1 MRYDVVV
8 VGGGAAGL
16 AAAAY
21 ASRAGL
27 TVALLEQQPRLGG
40 LVQSV
45 NRDGFIFDMGLR
57 AIENAGIVLPMLE
70 ELGLSLDYVRSPVS
84 LGIEDTII
92 TLESQE
98 SIAAYRNLLV
108 NHYPDSSRDV
118 DRIIALIRKV
128 MKDMDV
134 LYGID
139 NPLFRAPARDRRYL
153 VRTLLPWLVRFP
165 FTIQRINRMA
175 GPVEAL
181 LETLT
186 GDSALRSIIGQHF
199 FKGTPAFFAMSY
211 FSVYLDYLYPRGGTG
226 ALTALLA
233 DHIRAAGVDIQC
245 ETMVVAV
252 DPDAGTVGDRTGR
265 VWSYANL
272 IWCADLKTLYRS
284 IGPATIRDAG
294 LRRSVAARR
303 QQIEPCPGADS
314 VLSLFLAVD
323 QPPGY
328 FRAISHGHLFYTPDS
343 RGLGDLHTTQLETL
357 LAQCRGGER
366 GATQE
371 AVRAYLERYFELTTY
386 ELSIPA
392 LKDPAMAPEGKTGV
406 IVSTLFDYRLAR
418 LARDE
423 GWHDDLTSFCANAV
437 TAVLSSRLYPALRDK
452 VVSRFVTSPVTIEER
467 TGNSDGAIV
476 GWSFTS
482 PTMPAVHEMQRVA
495 RSVITPLPRVFQAG
509 QWTYSPAGL
518 PMAFL
523 TGKLAA
529 NRVRR
534 NLRG

>member
-1 MRYDVVV
+1 MKYDVIV

-27 TVALLEQQPRLGG
+27 SVALLEQQPHLGG

-70 ELGLSLDYVRSPVS
+70 ELGLSLEYVTSPVS
-84 LGIEDTII
+84 VGIEDSII
-92 TLESQE
+92 TLESRD
-98 SIAAYRNLLV
+98 SLAAYRDLLV
-108 NHYPDSSRDV
+108 KHYPGSSADV
-118 DRIIALIRKV
+118 DRIIALIRKI

-139 NPLFRAPARDRRYL
+139 NPLFKDPARDRRYL

-165 FTIQRINRMA
+165 FTIRRINRMA

-181 LETLT
+181 LEELT
-186 GDSALRSIIGQHF
+186 DDPSLRSIVGQHF

-226 ALTALLA
+226 ALTTLLA
-233 DHIRAAGVDIQC
+233 DHVRETGVDIHC
-245 ETMVVAV
+245 ETSVVRL
-252 DPDAGTVGDRTGR
+252 DPDAGTVFDHTGR
-265 VWSYANL
+265 AWSYTNL
-272 IWCADLKTLYRS
+272 IWCADLKRLYRS
-284 IGPATIRDAG
+284 IDTTAIRDAS
-294 LRRSVAARR
+294 LSRSIAARR
-303 QQIEPCPGADS
+303 QQIEPCAGADS

-323 QPPGY
+323 ESPSY
-328 FRAISHGHLFYTPDS
+328 FRAISEGHFFYTADA
-343 RGLGDLHTTQLETL
+343 RGLGDLYTVQLETL
-357 LAQCRGGER
+357 LAKCRGGRHEVMK
-366 GATQE
+366 E
-371 AVRAYLERYFELTTY
+371 AIQAYLEKYFTLTTY

-392 LKDPAMAPEGKTGV
+392 LKDPAMAPAGKTGV
-406 IVSTLFDYRLAR
+406 IASTLFDYRLAR
-418 LARDE
+418 LARDA
-423 GWHDDLTSFCANAV
+423 GWHEELKSFCADAM
-437 TAVLSSRLYPALRDK
+437 TSVLSSRLYPALGDK
-452 VVSRFVTSPVTIEER
+452 VVSRFVTSPVSIEER
-467 TGNSDGAIV
+467 TGNTDGAIV
-476 GWSFTS
+476 GWSFAS
-482 PTMPAVHEMQRVA
+482 APMPAVHKMQQVS
-495 RSVITPLPRVFQAG
+495 RSVITPIPRVYQAG

-529 NRVRR
+529 NRVRKSLAR
-534 NLRG
+534 